1 VAAQDLPYALAA
13 AELGV
18 LLMWWFFGGTQP
30 PDPVILP
37 VTLAIASAFCLA
49 PGTVVNLTREAA
61 GSRPQRHLDITPDKS
76 KDLVFVDYLKE
87 RTMAMQARISTI
99 EGDAGK
105 IEDAVKIIN
114 EKILPTLKGLEGF
127 TAANFMA
134 DRSAGKLVAVAFYQD
149 EAALEGSAEAV
160 KPMRTEVAEAM
171 NGKVV
176 GFESYELVAQSW

>member
-1 VAAQDLPYALAA
+1 MVVLQLGDLSIGL
-13 AELGV
+13 
-18 LLMWWFFGGTQP
+18 TQTANESEVEHT
-30 PDPVILP
+30 DFWLY
-37 VTLAIASAFCLA
+37 TDEQQHK
-49 PGTVVNLTREAA
+49 GEA
-61 GSRPQRHLDITPDKS
+61 
-76 KDLVFVDYLKE
+76 
-87 RTMAMQARISTI
+87 MAMQARISTI

-105 IEDAVKIIN
+105 IDDAVKIIN
-114 EKILPTLKGLEGF
+114 EKILPALKGLEGF

-176 GFESYELVAQSW
+176 GADSYELVAQSW